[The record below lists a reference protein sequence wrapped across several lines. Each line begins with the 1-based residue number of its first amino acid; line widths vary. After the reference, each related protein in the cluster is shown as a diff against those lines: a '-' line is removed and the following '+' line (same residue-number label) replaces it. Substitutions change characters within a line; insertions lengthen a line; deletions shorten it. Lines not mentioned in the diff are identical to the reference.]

1 MKLISCYIE
10 GYGKIKQKEYIFD
23 RELSV
28 FCKQN
33 GEGKTTLA
41 SFIKAMFYGL
51 KGYDSRSKEFC
62 DREHFYPFDGGKFG
76 GNLTFEMDG
85 KTYEIKRFFGEKR
98 EKEDTLTV
106 YENGEKYEAFG
117 EDIGVFVFKVD
128 RESFE
133 RTLFLRSDDI
143 EITPTS
149 GIRTRLNQVLEGSA
163 DDNEIDAEK
172 AKKALHDAAG
182 EYKTSRAGK
191 GKITAEKERIS
202 NLDNQIE
209 NASKIRASLEGKY
222 EKFAALEGEI
232 QDLDK
237 RIAKA
242 QTENE
247 KHAHKEHYD
256 DLRAKISAKEEEQK
270 RILSRYPNG
279 LPSETETIAING
291 AVVQEGQ
298 LKTKLESGAF
308 SSSDEQKLARLKEV
322 FSQGT
327 PTEEQLSAVEK
338 EDKNLSETTA
348 KINFLDAREMDE
360 RDRELWHKFSLSRPS
375 AEALSAAEQTLAS
388 YEQTKREYEQ
398 TPDALFVAPT
408 AKKKSSAGYIA
419 TAVLAAIVAVLGGV
433 LCLFNGLLGGALLG
447 LGVLTLLIDGFCYLN
462 RKTAQASAQPQ
473 ENLEKRKL
481 EALLRTQED
490 AIKAFLLP
498 LGYHSAN
505 GLAYD
510 FSILKKDLE
519 DYARLAQT
527 EDKRRADLAALQKN
541 AAELSARLDTF
552 FATYA
557 QAGEGYTQK
566 LSNLRV
572 RLHEYGVLRSRCQR
586 AEAEKMQTEN
596 ELHAVREKIAE
607 YQKKYALQTLS
618 VGAVLEDI
626 HNAERLEKELSES
639 REKAAAYK
647 QEKGLDEEIHYERVD
662 LDALQSELTS
672 KRSERDRLKQQI
684 EDDETEAENL
694 DGYEAD
700 KKSAKEL
707 LNEYNQKHKLLTA
720 AEKLIEKA
728 EGQLLTKYV
737 EPIYSEFTAYAELL
751 EAALGEKVHIDK
763 EFNLTFER
771 GGERR
776 SERHLSAGQRSVCA
790 LCFRL
795 ALIKNM
801 YKEQAPFL
809 ILDDPFTSLDAVH
822 MERVASVLKALSKDM
837 QMLYFTCHESR
848 NL

>member
-163 DDNEIDAEK
+163 DDNEIDVEK

-182 EYKTSRAGK
+182 EYKSRAGK
-191 GKITAEKERIS
+191 DKITAEKERIS
-202 NLDNQIE
+202 KLKNQIE
-209 NASKIRASLEGKY
+209 NASEIRDSLEGKY
-222 EKFAALEGEI
+222 EKLTALEGEI
-232 QDLDK
+232 EALSD
-237 RIAKA
+237 RFVKA
-242 QTENE
+242 QEENE

-256 DLRAKISAKEEEQK
+256 DLRAKISAKEEEQ
-270 RILSRYPNG
+270 RVILSRYPNG
-279 LPSETETIAING
+279 LPSEAETIAING

-298 LKTKLESGAF
+298 LKTKLEGGVF
-308 SSSDEQKLARLKEV
+308 SLSDEQKLERLKEV
-322 FSQGT
+322 FSQGV
-327 PTEEQLSAVEK
+327 PTKEQLFAVEK
-338 EDKNLSETTA
+338 EDKDLSETTT
-348 KINFLDAREMDE
+348 KINILDVREMDE
-360 RDRELWHKFSLSRPS
+360 RDRELWHKFSFFRPS
-375 AEALSAAEQTLAS
+375 AEALSGAEQTLES
-388 YEQTKREYEQ
+388 YEQTKGEYEQ
-398 TPDALFVAPT
+398 TPDFLFVAPT

-419 TAVLAAIVAVLGGV
+419 TAVIAAIVAVLGGV

-447 LGVLTLLIDGFCYLN
+447 LGGLTLLIDGFCYLN

-473 ENLEKRKL
+473 ENPEKRKL

-527 EDKRRADLAALQKN
+527 EDKRRADLDGLRADEKA
-541 AAELSARLDTF
+541 LSARLDAF

-572 RLHEYGVLRSRCQR
+572 RLHEYNELRSRRQR

-596 ELHAVREKIAE
+596 ELNDVREKIAE

-618 VGAVLEDI
+618 VVAVSKDI
-626 HNAERLEKELSES
+626 QNAERLEKELSES

-647 QEKGLDEEIHYERVD
+647 AEKGLDEKISYERID
-662 LDALQSELTS
+662 LDDLQAKIQEKQKEQVGL
-672 KRSERDRLKQQI
+672 KRQI
-684 EDDETEAENL
+684 EEDETEAENL

-700 KKSAKEL
+700 MKSADEL
-707 LNEYNQKHKLLTA
+707 LKEYNQKHKLLTA

-801 YKEQAPFL
+801 YKEQTPFL